1 MDGRADCGTL
11 NGLIAQRVNTAL
23 IIQRWEHPLRL
34 AGFPKLG
41 TVKAAGLIPTLQ
53 TNLARALEE
62 LGRLIKTFGLLHFI
76 DWPAYR

>member
-23 IIQRWEHPLRL
+23 FIQRWEHPLRL
-34 AGFPKLG
+34 AGFLKPG
-41 TVKAAGLIPTLQ
+41 TVKAAGLIRTRQ

-62 LGRLIKTFGLLHFI
+62 PGRLIKTFGLLHFI
-76 DWPAYR
+76 DEPAYR